1 MDRWLG
7 KVALVTGASAG
18 VGAAISEKLVEAGL
32 KVVGVARRAN
42 VLDEVAKK
50 LSSKKG
56 KFFPYTGDVSK
67 EEDIVKAFSW
77 TKENVGPVSILINN
91 AAVLLIGDLSSITT
105 KNLKQEFDINVISA
119 CIASREA
126 IKQMKENNIQGHII
140 NINSLAGHK
149 VVNFP
154 KLNVYSA
161 TKHAISALTET
172 LRLEQATQK
181 TNIKVTSISPGSIVT
196 DILKN
201 VSKGLGMPIENIEQM
216 EKVAALSVK
225 DVADSVH
232 YVLSTPPH
240 VNISELTI
248 QVVGEAA

>member
-56 KFFPYTGDVSK
+56 KFFSYTGDVSK

-91 AAVLLIGDLSSITT
+91 AAVLLLDDLSSITT
-105 KNLKQEFDINVISA
+105 KNLKQEFDINVISV

-126 IKQMKENNIQGHII
+126 IKQMKENNIAGHII
-140 NINSLAGHK
+140 NINSVAGHK
-149 VVNFP
+149 VVTSP
-154 KLNVYSA
+154 KINVYSA
-161 TKHAISALTET
+161 TKHAVSALTET
-172 LRLEQATQK
+172 LRLEQATEK
-181 TNIKVTSISPGSIVT
+181 TNIKITSISPGAIVT
-196 DILKN
+196 DMMKN
-201 VSKGLGMPIENIEQM
+201 FSKQLGVPADYIEQI
-216 EKVAALSVK
+216 EKVAALTAK

-232 YVLSTPPH
+232 YALSTPPH
-240 VNISELTI
+240 VNVSKDLII
-248 QVVGEAA
+248 